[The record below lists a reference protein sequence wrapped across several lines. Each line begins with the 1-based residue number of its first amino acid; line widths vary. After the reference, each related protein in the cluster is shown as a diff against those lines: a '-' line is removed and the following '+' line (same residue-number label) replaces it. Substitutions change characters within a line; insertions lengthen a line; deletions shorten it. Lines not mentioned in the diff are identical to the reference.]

1 MSPRREPLSDDL
13 ASFAASVA
21 HDLRTPLAALSG
33 EVDVALRRDR
43 SADAYRDALMR
54 IAGSVAELVELTGD
68 LSLLGEPGDDDRAS
82 TNTARIDAILAP
94 LRERYAANADVA
106 FAVTPVAA
114 VAVVTGDEALLTRAV
129 TLLVQYA
136 LAHRRTAAGLVVR
149 AACPEESAAAFERID
164 VIVDA
169 ATGTFWPHTWRDLGE
184 SPAAGDT
191 AAGSSPAPLRLR
203 IADRVV
209 RRCGGSL
216 HAAAADGAGGV
227 HIRLRC
233 AEPL

>member
-1 MSPRREPLSDDL
+1 MSPLREPLSDDL

-21 HDLRTPLAALSG
+21 HDLRTPLSALSG
-33 EVDVALRRDR
+33 EVDVALCRDR

-54 IAGSVAELVELTGD
+54 IARSVAELVEFTGD
-68 LSLLGEPGDDDRAS
+68 LSLLGEPGGDDRMSA
-82 TNTARIDAILAP
+82 NTVRLDAILAP
-94 LRERYAANADVA
+94 VRERYASDAAVA

-114 VAVVTGDEALLTRAV
+114 AAEVAGDEAPLTRAV
-129 TLLVQYA
+129 TLLVQHA
-136 LAHRRTAAGLVVR
+136 LAHRCTAAGLVVR
-149 AACPEESAAAFERID
+149 AARPEDGAAAFERID

-169 ATGTFWPHTWRDLGE
+169 ATGTFWPHTWRGLGE
-184 SPAAGDT
+184 SPAAGET
-191 AAGSSPAPLRLR
+191 AAGSRPTPLRLR

-209 RRCGGSL
+209 SRYGGSL
-216 HAAAADGAGGV
+216 HAASADGADGV